1 MTAKLWNGTLQSQLE
16 GLLFQGAK
24 CGTAS
29 RGAHLDVTPE
39 RQARLDK
46 WCQALQVPRL
56 CPREAACFLTIGS
69 SVSHVWWTRKKIV
82 FSPQRIRQ
90 LSSWLARGPASKWHF
105 GMHQRWGL
113 GYLTRS
119 PTPTWAV
126 MSRGKCS
133 WEVGRKE
140 AGRWFYPGHFL

>member
-69 SVSHVWWTRKKIV
+69 SVCFPRVMDQEENCFQPSENKAVV
-82 FSPQRIRQ
+82 
-90 LSSWLARGPASKWHF
+90 L
-105 GMHQRWGL
+105 
-113 GYLTRS
+113 LTC
-119 PTPTWAV
+119 TW
-126 MSRGKCS
+126 SC
-133 WEVGRKE
+133 
-140 AGRWFYPGHFL
+140 F